1 MTEKTQNK
9 WEAIAEKDL
18 DEEALNAND
27 KKKEIPVEDEAE
39 NTPPQGLD
47 HPDYHALQDKLTE
60 TEQKVHEYWEAR
72 TRAIAEL
79 DNVRKRSERDVENA
93 HKFAIERIINDLL
106 AVIDSLEQALATT
119 ETEDEE
125 GSPTQEGI
133 KLTVQLFLST
143 LEKHH
148 VKQISPEGELF
159 DPNQHEAMS
168 MQPSDEVAP
177 GTVLQ
182 VFQKGYLLHDRVIRP
197 ARVIVSKEN
206 S

>member
-1 MTEKTQNK
+1 MTDKTQNK
-9 WEAIAEKDL
+9 WEAMAENGL
-18 DEEALNAND
+18 DDEALM
-27 KKKEIPVEDEAE
+27 E
-39 NTPPQGLD
+39 NEHSDDQPTDTESDAPSPQGLD
-47 HPDYHALQDKLTE
+47 HPDYQALQDKLTE

-79 DNVRKRSERDVENA
+79 DNVRKRSDRDVENA
-93 HKFAIERIINDLL
+93 HKFAVERIINDLL
-106 AVIDSLEQALATT
+106 AVLDSLEQALGTT
-119 ETEDEE
+119 ETDEGE
-125 GSPTQEGI
+125 GSTTQEGI

-143 LEKHH
+143 LDKYN
-148 VKQISPEGELF
+148 VKQISPEGEAF